1 MPKRKLSATSTRR
14 RHTNSKL
21 GCSNCKRKKIRCDEG
36 LPECGNCSRGKRD
49 RCSYLSLSSA
59 ESNRIKLTHSL
70 RKSQNKLLNQDYRLP
85 ASTWTKIPA
94 SQAPVEKPDAILEFR
109 FELQKLPLPIP
120 STRYPSIEFS
130 NSFIFDFND
139 RFQTTDI
146 DDSPILDENKLHML
160 PHGML
165 SPSEFKPLNYAKIA
179 GKRLKETSQPTVI
192 HPDCRHHEFQ
202 GSVSLL
208 DHFHDFLYETS
219 VKYLSPNHE
228 TLLEAFASLGF
239 GVIVNQLYHKI
250 KSHRF
255 RELMTYLDGLT
266 KRCLDQL
273 ITSVEKLR
281 SLSEEFNRDLKDED
295 MPLLSFKACIVGYTS
310 YFLTRT
316 SIALRFSIE
325 RYRRSRKG
333 VFPAIET
340 YCQIAALKGYETRPE
355 FEFVRNNIQFNIKS
369 ILIPSYYP
377 QFLFEVY
384 DNLKSLE
391 YVYHAKLSI
400 QNSELSMIQS
410 RLQYQYHSLLEMF
423 HTELLPV
430 LYLTRNEDSVTV
442 YTCTVMFEIA
452 KLWISIFPTE
462 AIVYYPKIDDRY
474 PQESQFLED
483 LAKTL
488 YMYFYAVSV
497 SLDAVFPACKHLFS
511 VSFMPPTSR
520 FFYDRKTMTTSV
532 DNEYHKVLN
541 SQALLQRHNYY
552 SMRLY
557 AFFRRRY
564 SFYLIYL
571 KVSDNNTYTLE
582 NRLKPRRIFNLLES
596 TIKSFNTTL
605 IRPEH
610 YPTRNEAIVVED
622 PDIPVITRTDEA
634 MTKKMY
640 TRNIETLN
648 FFKSSILQFDH
659 ETMLLLRDYRPPDD
673 GSTITL
679 TKVPLE
685 SVEKYS
691 EDRSILLDQLI

>member
-1 MPKRKLSATSTRR
+1 MPKRKLSANSTRR

-36 LPECGNCSRGKRD
+36 LPECGNCSRGKKD
-49 RCSYLSLSSA
+49 VCSYLHLRST
-59 ESNRIKLTHSL
+59 EIDRIKLTHSL
-70 RKSQNKLLNQDYRLP
+70 RKSQNKLLDQDYRLP
-85 ASTWTKIPA
+85 ASTWTINNT
-94 SQAPVEKPDAILEFR
+94 SQALVGKPDAILEFR
-109 FELQKLPLPIP
+109 FELRKLPLPIP
-120 STRYPSIEFS
+120 SIRYPSIEFS
-130 NSFIFDFND
+130 NSFISDFND
-139 RFQTTDI
+139 RFQTTDVE
-146 DDSPILDENKLHML
+146 DSPIMDESKLNML
-160 PHGML
+160 PYGML

-179 GKRLKETSQPTVI
+179 AKQLKETSQHTVI
-192 HPDCRHHEFQ
+192 HPYCRHHEFQ
-202 GSVSLL
+202 GSVNLF
-208 DHFHDFLYETS
+208 DQFHDYLYETS
-219 VKYLSPNHE
+219 VKYLCPNQE
-228 TLLEAFASLGF
+228 TLLEAFVGLGF
-239 GVIVNQLYHKI
+239 AVIVNQLYHKI

-266 KRCLDQL
+266 KRCLEQL
-273 ITSVEKLR
+273 STSLEKLR
-281 SLSEEFNRDLKDED
+281 SLSEVFNRDLKDED
-295 MPLLSFKACIVGYTS
+295 MPLLSFRARIIGYTS

-333 VFPAIET
+333 IIPAIQT
-340 YCQIAALKGYETRPE
+340 FCQIAVSKGYETRPE
-355 FEFVRNNIQFNIKS
+355 FEFVRKIVQFNIKS
-369 ILIPSYYP
+369 IHIPAYYP
-377 QFLFEVY
+377 QFLFEVHE
-384 DNLKSLE
+384 NLKSLE
-391 YVYHAKLSI
+391 HVYHAKLPI
-400 QNSELSMIQS
+400 QNSELGMIQS
-410 RLQYQYHSLLEMF
+410 RLQYQYHSLVDMF

-430 LYLTRNEDSVTV
+430 LYLTRNEDLVTV

-462 AIVYYPKIDDRY
+462 AIVYSPKVDDRY

-483 LAKTL
+483 LAQTL

-511 VSFMPPTSR
+511 VSFMPSTSW
-520 FFYDRKTMTTSV
+520 FFYDRNTMTTSV
-532 DNEYHKVLN
+532 DNQYHKVLN
-541 SQALLQRHNYY
+541 SHALLQRHNYY

-564 SFYLIYL
+564 SFYMIYL
-571 KVSDNNTYTLE
+571 KVPAKNTYTLE
-582 NRLKPRRIFNLLES
+582 NRLKPRKIYNLLES
-596 TIKSFNTTL
+596 TIRSFNTTL

-610 YPTRNEAIVVED
+610 YPTRNEAIAVDD
-622 PDIPVITRTDEA
+622 PDIPEITRTDEA

-673 GSTITL
+673 GGTIAL
-679 TKVPLE
+679 SSVPLE